1 MTKHPVIN
9 FALDGIV
16 IAFFALMV
24 IWAALWLVKLLVKI
38 YWANEELRNR
48 RRREMDEAGD
58 HSLGQIKNEYR
69 RDVGQRDVGSQSKKL

>member
-1 MTKHPVIN
+1 MIRHPVIN

-16 IAFFALMV
+16 VAFFALVV

-48 RRREMDEAGD
+48 RRREMIEAGD
-58 HSLGQIKNEYR
+58 RSLGQIKNEYR